1 MPDSIIREMLA
12 AHTAATTT
20 SYLTLGH
27 GEESISTVRPHDQ
40 QRSVPT
46 VADASANGQLEDW
59 HRRGRRSAVT
69 RLPRPVADK
78 PTGGDPP
85 SPVG

>member
-1 MPDSIIREMLA
+1 MAGRITSMPDSIIREMLA

-46 VADASANGQLEDW
+46 VADASANG
-59 HRRGRRSAVT
+59 RSRMTRAVDQ
-69 RLPRPVADK
+69 R
-78 PTGGDPP
+78 
-85 SPVG
+85 